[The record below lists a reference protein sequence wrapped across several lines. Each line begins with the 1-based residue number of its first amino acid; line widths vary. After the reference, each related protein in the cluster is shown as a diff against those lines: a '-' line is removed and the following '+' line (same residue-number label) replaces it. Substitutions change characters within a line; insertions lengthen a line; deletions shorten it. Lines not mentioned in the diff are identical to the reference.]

1 MVLTQL
7 TTLPDSAI
15 ICILLN
21 KQEQKMA
28 TKAATKTRVTKK
40 QVIAHRTRAV
50 KDTSPVWEGCETWD
64 ENTFHRHFKR
74 SMDYYRLESDIKS
87 YKPVVVKWMET
98 VGCTKDDISAFKKVK
113 DSRIGTT
120 MGAVA
125 ACLNRGMTPQR
136 ADFNQGRDTA
146 AWLRAEIVKVLA
158 EGKDDIDPDVLA
170 AEKEASKK
178 DVYTPSIQERVREAA
193 MRMTEEIE
201 NAIESFQTDAEAFD
215 PKAFKMLNM
224 LKAVEAKAAHA
235 RIIKE
240 FYSKD
245 LAELEELASG
255 KGDEQLKEGYSH
267 RSKKQV
273 KNLIA
278 FYQEI
283 MAACTMLAQ
292 EAKVNRAPRAKKA
305 VPAEK
310 IVGKLKYMKT
320 NEPLKLVSINPA
332 DILGSKELWVF
343 NIKTRKLGRYV
354 AGEFTDLGVKGTS
367 IIGFDE
373 FKSIQKTL
381 RKPEE
386 KLKEFKAAGKVQL
399 RKFLDDINATDTKMN
414 GRINEDTMLLKVA

>member
-1 MVLTQL
+1 
-7 TTLPDSAI
+7 
-15 ICILLN
+15 
-21 KQEQKMA
+21 MA
-28 TKAATKTRVTKK
+28 TKAPAKKSRITKK

-50 KDTSPVWEGCETWD
+50 KDTSPTWEGCETWD
-64 ENTFHRHFKR
+64 GDKFHRYFVNA
-74 SMDYYRLESDIKS
+74 MTYYRLESDIKS
-87 YKPVVVKWMET
+87 YKPVIVRWMESI
-98 VGCTKDDISAFKKVK
+98 GCDKADISAMKKIK
-113 DSRIGTT
+113 DNRINTT

-125 ACLNRGMTPQR
+125 HCLLRGMQAQR
-136 ADFNQGRDTA
+136 AEFNKGRDTTV
-146 AWLRAEIVKVLA
+146 WLRAEIVRVLA
-158 EGKDDIDPDVLA
+158 EGADDIDPDVIA
-170 AEKEASKK
+170 AEKEANKK

-201 NAIESFQTDAEAFD
+201 NAIESFQEDAENFD
-215 PKAFKMLNM
+215 PKAFKVLNL

-235 RIIKE
+235 RIIKD
-240 FYSKD
+240 FYARD

-255 KGDEQLKEGYSH
+255 EADEQLKEGYSH
-267 RSKKQV
+267 RSRKQI

-310 IVGKLKYMKT
+310 IVAKLKYMKT

-332 DILGSKELWVF
+332 DIIGASELWIF
-343 NIKTRKLGRYV
+343 NTKTRKLGKYV
-354 AGEFTDLGVKGTS
+354 ASEFNTLNVKGTTITNFNEHTS
-367 IIGFDE
+367 V
-373 FKSIQKTL
+373 QKTV

-399 RKFLDDINATDTKMN
+399 RKFLEDINATDTKMN
-414 GRINEDTMLLKVA
+414 GRINEDTVLLRVA